1 MAEFLKKADTE
12 IIYTVIAQLLDG
24 EKLDQKNLLRDT
36 FALCQ
41 PRLVRQ
47 FVYMN
52 SNLINARHDLYSAQ
66 STDLK
71 KYMPLPCSLLNCLD
85 VTLLEASSKT
95 NSGRIWCRVY
105 YENDLIGKHMRA
117 NRVNIQYPAQ

>member
-1 MAEFLKKADTE
+1 MTCILRKALTS
-12 IIYTVIAQLLDG
+12 
-24 EKLDQKNLLRDT
+24 KNT
-36 FALCQ
+36 C
-41 PRLVRQ
+41 
-47 FVYMN
+47 
-52 SNLINARHDLYSAQ
+52 
-66 STDLK
+66 
-71 KYMPLPCSLLNCLD
+71 PCSLLNCLD

>member
-1 MAEFLKKADTE
+1 MAEFLRKTDIE
-12 IIYTVIAQLLDG
+12 IIFTVIAQSLDG
-24 EKLDQKNLLRDT
+24 EKLDQKNLLRDA
-36 FALCQ
+36 FELRE

-52 SNLINARHDLYSAQ
+52 PNLINAKHDLYSAQ

-95 NSGRIWCRVY
+95 NSGRIWCRV
-105 YENDLIGKHMRA
+105 L
-117 NRVNIQYPAQ
+117 